1 MVKKIETRVRLQW
14 HKMSR
19 KFRTDFRKEFP
30 QLCATTQAT
39 PLSFSH
45 IKDIVEPPPVIV
57 KTLPYGWVDLKKPE
71 TYLGITFRPKLS
83 THHRMCVA
91 VHKLRL
97 KWIAY
102 NVAHG
107 LDERYN
113 EEPEYEEEEEE
124 ETDDTMSAEDPEYES
139 DF

>member
-1 MVKKIETRVRLQW
+1 
-14 HKMSR
+14 MSR

-30 QLCATTQAT
+30 QLCAAPKVEA

-57 KTLPYGWVDLKKPE
+57 KTLPYGWVDLQKPE

-97 KWIAY
+97 RWIAY
-102 NVAHG
+102 NVAND
-107 LDERYN
+107 LDERYD
-113 EEPEYEEEEEE
+113 EEPEYEVEESES
-124 ETDDTMSAEDPEYES
+124 ETDSLSAEDPEYES
-139 DF
+139 DV

>member
-1 MVKKIETRVRLQW
+1 MKRRTSLQL

-19 KFRTDFRKEFP
+19 KYRANFRQEFP
-30 QLCATTQAT
+30 QLCAVPQADA

-57 KTLPYGWVDLKKPE
+57 KTLPYGWVDLNKPE
-71 TYLGITFRPKLS
+71 TYLGVTFLPTIS

-91 VHKLRL
+91 VHKMRRR
-97 KWIAY
+97 WIAY
-102 NVAHG
+102 NIAHG
-107 LDERYN
+107 IEERYDA
-113 EEPEYEEEEEE
+113 EIEYEEEEED
-124 ETDDTMSAEDPEYES
+124 ETEDTMSAEDPEYES